1 MSLPDVR
8 EADGSDEA
16 GGGGGGGA
24 GGGRR
29 RAGGAPVPAAEPAVA
44 PEASAPGRPG
54 GPGEPDVTVVVPVY
68 NTMPYLTGCLDSL
81 VRQSIGQARMEVIAV
96 DDGSTDGSGPELE
109 RYARAHPRLF
119 RVLRQP
125 NSGGP
130 AAPSNRALDLATGRY
145 VFFLGSD
152 DYLGPEALARMVAT
166 ADAHGTDIVLGR
178 MVAVGGRD
186 VPRLVFRSTECSLP
200 ADHWKLSWALSN
212 TKLFRRSLIERHGLR
227 YPEDLPAFSDQPFTL
242 EALLRCERVSVLA
255 DYDYYFAVRRE
266 DAGNVTLRARHADRL
281 RGLEAAMAVTE
292 RLSRPG
298 PRRDSLNKR
307 HFTWEAAQLFDEGF
321 PGLDRELQERVVRSV
336 GALAARHAHAA
347 LTARLDAR
355 LRVCLAL
362 ARDGKLDALLDVVR
376 AAPAGGAGGADG
388 TGPLPL
394 RLCVEGDRA
403 YARLPGFRGLRSAGA
418 SGGTGGTDTAAE
430 PVPGAGP
437 GPAPDSGP
445 GPVASPDVG
454 SGPVTGTGSGA
465 GPGPV
470 SRSGPGTGTD
480 PGFGPVTGTGSGAE
494 PGPGSGD
501 GSVSG
506 GEEVLPDRYF
516 DVTEQ
521 AAERFAG
528 QRFVVEALAE
538 GPSESGSGTGSGG
551 RATVTV
557 TARSSLLELADFRAL
572 PDTPGELTVRPA
584 PEGHGCLVSR
594 TVSLDDLLR
603 EGHVSVPYLRALGH
617 TRTAVLDAAG
627 VPPPLDRVVHRDR
640 PYRVRVVRRRGED
653 AGDAGDGAQPVP
665 VLVAIPASPLRA
677 LAPRLLRLLRPL
689 RLLGLRR
696 PSPPS

>member
-8 EADGSDEA
+8 EADGSDET
-16 GGGGGGGA
+16 GGGGGGSA

-29 RAGGAPVPAAEPAVA
+29 RAGGAPAPAAEPAVA

-307 HFTWEAAQLFDEGF
+307 HFTWEAAQLFDDAF

-336 GALAARHAHAA
+336 GALASRHAHAA

-362 ARDGKLDALLDVVR
+362 ARDGRLDALLDVVR
-376 AAPAGGAGGADG
+376 AAPAGGADGA
-388 TGPLPL
+388 GPLPL

-403 YARLPGFRGLRSAGA
+403 YARLPGFRGFRGLRSAGA
-418 SGGTGGTDTAAE
+418 SGGTGTAAE
-430 PVPGAGP
+430 PAPGAGP

-445 GPVASPDVG
+445 GPVASSDVG

-480 PGFGPVTGTGSGAE
+480 PGFGPVTGTDAGAE

-506 GEEVLPDRYF
+506 GGEALPDRYF

-528 QRFVVEALAE
+528 QRFVVESLTE
-538 GPSESGSGTGSGG
+538 GPSATGSGTGSGG
-551 RATVTV
+551 PATVTV
-557 TARSSLLELADFRAL
+557 TARSSLPELADFRAL
-572 PDTPGELTVRPA
+572 PGAPGELTVRPA
-584 PEGHGCLVSR
+584 PEGRGCLVSR
-594 TVSLDDLLR
+594 TVPLDDLLR
-603 EGHVSVPYLRALGH
+603 EGHMGVPYLRALGH
-617 TRTAVLDAAG
+617 TRAAVLDAAG
-627 VPPPLDRVVHRDR
+627 APPPLDRVVHRGR
-640 PYRVRVVRRRGED
+640 PYRVRVVRWRGED
-653 AGDAGDGAQPVP
+653 AGDGAQSVP
-665 VLVAIPASPLRA
+665 VLVATPASPLRA
-677 LAPRLLRLLRPL
+677 LAPRLLGLL

-696 PSPPS
+696 LSPPS